1 MKTHQAGMTRRGF
14 IAVLGGG
21 IIVAAGGG
29 ATGFALTRTPH
40 AALAPWTEAGQT
52 NEPRRFALSYAILAP
67 NPHNL
72 QPWLVDLAEPDVVTL
87 LADPTR
93 RLPETDPFDRQ
104 LAIGLGCFLELMRIA
119 ASQQGYEL
127 DMILFPEGSDTQLLG
142 SNPVARVV
150 FRQVANSTGNQPLA
164 ADPLFD
170 GILQRSSTKEPFD
183 MQRPV
188 ATNAI
193 DALNPAIEGVR
204 FAGSIDPD
212 QVAELR
218 ELIWQAFKVEYE
230 TPATLQESIDLMRLG
245 KASINASPDGIDVGG
260 MPLEGLQRLGL
271 LTKTALATPGSFAW
285 QTGLDMYQTMFAATP
300 AFVWLCTPGNSR
312 EQQIATGRAW
322 LRLNLMTTQTGL
334 ALHPVSQCL
343 QEYPEMS
350 THFSHAHEMLSQ
362 PGETVQMLGR
372 LGYAAP
378 VARTPRWRLDEKI
391 RRT

>member
-1 MKTHQAGMTRRGF
+1 
-14 IAVLGGG
+14 
-21 IIVAAGGG
+21 
-29 ATGFALTRTPH
+29 
-40 AALAPWTEAGQT
+40 
-52 NEPRRFALSYAILAP
+52 ALSYAILAP

-72 QPWLVDLAEPDVVTL
+72 QPWLVDLAEPGVVTL

-104 LAIGLGCFLELMRIA
+104 LTIGLGCFLELMRIA
-119 ASQQGYEL
+119 AAQQGYEL
-127 DMILFPEGSDTQLLG
+127 DMTLFPEGSDRQLLG
-142 SNPVARVV
+142 SHPVARVV
-150 FRQVANSTGNQPLA
+150 FRQVANSTGDQPLA
-164 ADPLFD
+164 TDSLFAS
-170 GILQRSSTKEPFD
+170 ILQRSSTKETFD
-183 MQRPV
+183 MQQPV
-188 ATNAI
+188 AASAI
-193 DALNPAIEGVR
+193 NVLDPAIEGVR
-204 FAGSIDPD
+204 FAGSTVPV

-218 ELIWQAFKVEYE
+218 DLIWQAFKVEYE

-322 LRLNLMTTQTGL
+322 LRLNLMTTQSGL

-343 QEYPEMS
+343 QEYPEMAV
-350 THFSHAHEMLSQ
+350 HFNRAQAMLSQ
-362 PGETVQMLGR
+362 HGETVQMLGR
-372 LGYAAP
+372 LGYAEP